1 MVVMGDQTTR
11 QAPPVRN
18 HAPLPNAVVLFRVI
32 DPIKS
37 ADGGKR
43 ENYAVAASQIAQPH
57 CARCWAGFAALIGKG
72 ADLRAY
78 LHAEGAR

>member
-1 MVVMGDQTTR
+1 VVVGDQTTR

-37 ADGGKR
+37 VDEGAELRGCQLTDRLTTLRSLLGR
-43 ENYAVAASQIAQPH
+43 
-57 CARCWAGFAALIGKG
+57 FAALIG
-72 ADLRAY
+72 R
-78 LHAEGAR
+78 R